1 MKEIMMKFK
10 PVYNFQSVEYEM
22 LIDLENDESLNE
34 AFDLFDKVL
43 TGLQAIAPEVQK
55 VQQVAPKSATPK
67 EDMATPGQINFLVGL
82 GVPEEEAKNYTKKK
96 ASMKI
101 KELA

>member
-55 VQQVAPKSATPK
+55 VQTVAPKSATPK
-67 EDMATPGQINFLVGL
+67 EDMATPSQINFLVGL
-82 GVPEEEAKNYTKKK
+82 GVPEEEARNYTKKK

>member
-22 LIDLENDESLNE
+22 LIDLENNESLNE

-55 VQQVAPKSATPK
+55 VQQVASKSATPK
-67 EDMATPGQINFLVGL
+67 EDMATPSQINFLVGL
-82 GVPEEEAKNYTKKK
+82 GVPEEEAKSYTKKR

>member
-1 MKEIMMKFK
+1 MRDIIMKFK
-10 PVYNFQSVEYEM
+10 PVYNFQSVEFE
-22 LIDLENDESLNE
+22 LPIDLDNLETLNE
-34 AFDLFDKVL
+34 AFDIFDKVL

-55 VQQVAPKSATPK
+55 VQQVAPKSAPK

-82 GVPEEEAKNYTKKK
+82 GVPEEEARNYTKKK

>member
-22 LIDLENDESLNE
+22 LIDLENDERLNE

-55 VQQVAPKSATPK
+55 VQQVAPKSAPK

-82 GVPEEEAKNYTKKK
+82 GVPEEEAKSYTKKR